1 MSLPRLNW
9 KMLPTLSLPIV
20 SQTKVEGVLDG
31 IFTLFNSNT
40 YSDGSPRV
48 TGSGVAWT
56 FFRTSSADSGSVRG
70 PTAVVYGFPATM
82 SVMSQSVIFAGSRS
96 YAPPSQTPYL
106 HPYTSYRG
114 LEGSSGQNLL
124 APHTSSIYVT
134 IQKQANPYQYV
145 SWLSPSIF
153 NSGSSG
159 LNTVSS
165 SGFIDYLNFQGISNT
180 GVLLYY
186 RFATIS
192 AWESQEAIIVI
203 VSPTGSQYYNI
214 DSFMNSNVSPGSFI
228 TLAGAWLDPL
238 EPQSGSEG
246 SFSSCEADGR
256 LYGVSAT
263 FCEENSR
270 IQNPKDFFPGG
281 YGQRSIGYNAFF
293 EESKEPSSERS
304 KYGKVGIY
312 IPGVNNCIFSYQI
325 YKNEIGTQLSTNI
338 TSNKGNIYAYPMY
351 AGLAMASDWSTTRIG
366 GFGKYRDIYMYPPG
380 IGNGEIYSG
389 SNLLG
394 YTLNLAYRS
403 LGGGSLGTLFL
414 RS

>member
-9 KMLPTLSLPIV
+9 KMLPTISLPIIQQ
-20 SQTKVEGVLDG
+20 SKVEGVLDG

-96 YAPPSQTPYL
+96 YAPASQTPYL
-106 HPYTSYRG
+106 HPYASYRG
-114 LEGSSGQNLL
+114 TEGIAGPNLL
-124 APHTSSIYVT
+124 AQHTSSIYVT
-134 IQKQANPYQYV
+134 IQKQSNPYQYV

-165 SGFIDYLNFQGISNT
+165 SGFIDFLNFQGRNLVGSNT
-180 GVLLYY
+180 VYY
-186 RFATIS
+186 QFSTIN

-203 VSPTGSQYYNI
+203 VSPTGSNYSSINVT
-214 DSFMNSNVSPGSFI
+214 NSSPGSFI
-228 TLAGAWLDPL
+228 ALAGAWLDPL
-238 EPQSGSEG
+238 DPQSGSQG
-246 SFSSCEADGR
+246 GFSSCENDGR
-256 LYGVSAT
+256 LYGVSCT
-263 FCEENSR
+263 YSEENSR
-270 IQNPKDFFPGG
+270 FQNPKEFFNGG
-281 YGQRSIGYNAFF
+281 YAYRSNGYNAFF
-293 EESKEPSSERS
+293 EMSRETTSERS

-312 IPGVNNCIFSYQI
+312 IPNVNNCIFSTHI
-325 YKNEIGTQLSTNI
+325 YKTEIGTQLITNL
-338 TSNKGNIYAYPMY
+338 TSNAGNIYAYPMY
-351 AGLAMASDWSTTRIG
+351 LGLAMASDWSTSRIG

-394 YTLNLAYRS
+394 YTVNLQYRS
-403 LGGGSLGTLFL
+403 SGGGSLGTLFL
-414 RS
+414 RA